1 MQVKRISALYPSS
14 KVFCWSSL
22 SQRSLCQVKVCFPFP
37 RVVCLPFLKGF
48 FVEIVCPF
56 LKGTCPG
63 QSVFPFSKGIFS
75 TLFFSAL
82 CWPFPF
88 LKGAYWYHSKS
99 TALHSGGHHVLCSLV
114 CSTTGEPPALSWWGR
129 FEGQPYELPAADLHH
144 HQTSP
149 WLPTLKPMLA
159 LLFCPWRSFVNSLC
173 RSLKISYLSRWSS
186 TSLCLLA

>member
-1 MQVKRISALYPSS
+1 MQVKRISALYPFS

-56 LKGTCPG
+56 VKGTCPG

-149 WLPTLKPMLA
+149 WLPTLSQ
-159 LLFCPWRSFVNSLC
+159 CWLC
-173 RSLKISYLSRWSS
+173 CSVHGDHLWIPSAGLSRSHTCPDDLPLPSASWP
-186 TSLCLLA
+186 